1 MLASIGYDPSV
12 GTLEVEFKSGGAV
25 WQYFDVPEH
34 LWHEFDN
41 AESHGKFFLANIK
54 THFRENRVS

>member
-1 MLASIGYDPSV
+1 MLASIGYDASA
-12 GTLEVEFKSGGAV
+12 GTLEVEFRKGGAV

-34 LWHEFDN
+34 LWYEFDN

-54 THFRENRVS
+54 TFYRENRTG